1 MQLSAYYIVFYLK
14 LRYYQNI
21 MEENL
26 ISQDE
31 NIANVLNRIVSLC
44 KQTGMSELASKCE
57 RILKNYEKARSLREH

>member
-1 MQLSAYYIVFYLK
+1 
-14 LRYYQNI
+14 